1 MEGYLESFLYLLITI
16 VILIFS
22 MRKKRQVETEDEEAP
37 VSGDH
42 YQEIIYD
49 EDPEEYETRPAVA
62 SQGRETMQAKSSPW
76 MSEKE
81 AGKLLIDADQVMKEA
96 ADNNPIA
103 AYEGKT
109 EEDAYGISLPGDEG
123 IPFDLKRAV
132 IYSEVLNRRQF

>member
-22 MRKKRQVETEDEEAP
+22 MRKKRQVETEGEEAP
-37 VSGDH
+37 GSGDPF
-42 YQEIIYD
+42 QEIIYD
-49 EDPEEYETRPAVA
+49 EDQEEYETQPAGA
-62 SQGRETMQAKSSPW
+62 SQGLGTVQEKSTPW

-81 AGKLLIDADQVMKEA
+81 AGKLLMDADQVMKEA

-109 EEDAYGISLPGDEG
+109 EQDAYGISLPGDEG

-132 IYSEVLNRRQF
+132 IYSEILNRRQF